1 VTFTREPVIEYPEDE
16 IEVEFQ
22 EFVGLREPEGYMEP
36 EDAANI
42 EYLQQYIQEHEE
54 AGNL

>member
-1 VTFTREPVIEYPEDE
+1 MTFTRKPVIEYPEDE

-22 EFVGLREPEGYMEP
+22 EFVELREPEGYMEP

-42 EYLQQYIQEHEE
+42 EYLQLYIQEYEE